1 MTDTDARAR
10 LIDLADCPIRAPS
23 ADAAKSVAADLRPL
37 VTDYPVIGEVL
48 ASSGPARDFL
58 LAALALSPYLRDLAL
73 SDPGA
78 LSLSLTRP
86 ALELVAEVTADARSC
101 WRGVDG
107 APASESEVM
116 RDLRRAKRRVAM
128 ALALHDLARLISC
141 RDTTLCLS
149 KFADASLSAAFDHL
163 LRGAHDTGKLTLPD
177 PDRPGENSGLIV
189 LGMGKHGAGELNYSS
204 DIDIVVFFDPDA
216 GIVGDRDE
224 ATDIFARLVRRLVR
238 IMQERTGDG
247 YVFRTDLR
255 LRPDPG
261 STPLAF
267 PLDAALNYYES
278 RGQNWERAAYIK
290 ARPVAGDLAAG
301 ERFVTELVPFVFRK
315 YLDFAAIS
323 DIHSIKRQIHAH
335 RGFGD
340 IAVKGH
346 NVKLGRGGIREI
358 EFFVQTQ
365 QLIAGGRMPKLRLRR
380 TDEMLVALARARWI
394 DPATARTLTASYW
407 YLRDVEHRIQM
418 VRDEQSHALP
428 EIEAELARIALMMGE
443 AGTGPFGETYV
454 SVLRRVEECYA
465 ALFENEAGLSGDVG
479 NLVFTGEDD
488 DPETLKT
495 LSQLGF
501 ERPADISRV
510 IRTWHYGRYRATQ
523 SVEARERLTE
533 LTPELLRVFGATR
546 RADEALLRFDAFIAG
561 LPAGIQLFSLI
572 GSNPGLMS
580 LMVTIMTAA
589 PRLAEVIAR
598 KPHVFD
604 GMLDPGLMAEL
615 PTRDY
620 LAERL
625 EAFLEGASVYE
636 EVLDRLRI
644 VAQEQKFLIGVRLLT
659 GSIAADRAARA
670 FSHLADLIIGAAL
683 DAVRAGMEE
692 AHGKVPGG
700 RVAVIGMGK
709 LGSRE
714 LTAGSDIDIILLYD
728 HDPEAED
735 SDGPK
740 PLDPARYYARMT
752 QRLVAALSAPT
763 AEGILYEVDLRLRP
777 SGNKGP
783 VATSVRA
790 FAKYQA
796 EEAWTWEHMALTRAR
811 SVAGDAAL
819 CAHARTLI
827 DEVLARPRESAKLR
841 ADLVEMR
848 ELIETEKPS
857 RDIWDVKLIPGG
869 LIDIE
874 FIAQLLSLEARA
886 GGWLPDRDGGSPESP
901 HEGSAIDPAGINAT
915 GPASGPASQRPDLG
929 ECTGTDVTLAT
940 LGPGALGLEA
950 TEQLRGALALWS
962 GHAQIVRLCT
972 EGAFDPGDA
981 PAGLIELVTRTGEA
995 PDIKSLEADFKAAS
1009 KRIRTLFEEVT
1020 RPGPAAAESQG

>member
-1 MTDTDARAR
+1 MTDTDASTR
-10 LIDLADCPIRAPS
+10 LIDLAECPIRAPS
-23 ADAAKSVAADLRPL
+23 AAAAKSVGADLKPLAADH
-37 VTDYPVIGEVL
+37 PVVAEIL
-48 ASSGPARDFL
+48 ASSGPVREFV

-73 SDPGA
+73 TDPA
-78 LSLSLTRP
+78 AFCLSLTRP
-86 ALELVAEVTADARSC
+86 ASDLVAEVTASARNA
-101 WRGVDG
+101 WRGEDG
-107 APASESEVM
+107 GPASEAEVM
-116 RDLRRAKRRVAM
+116 RDLRRAKRQVALT
-128 ALALHDLARLISC
+128 LALNDLARLISC
-141 RDTTLCLS
+141 RDTTLWLS
-149 KFADASLSAAFDHL
+149 NFADASLAAAFDHL
-163 LRGAHDTGKLTLPD
+163 LRGAHEAGKLTLVD
-177 PDRPGENSGLIV
+177 PDRPGEASGLIV

-204 DIDIVVFFDPDA
+204 DIDIVVFFNPDA
-216 GIVGDRDE
+216 GIVADRDE
-224 ATDIFARLVRRLVR
+224 ATDVFARLVRRLVR

-267 PLDAALNYYES
+267 PLDAALHYYES

-290 ARPVAGDLAAG
+290 ARPVAGDLAEG
-301 ERFVTELVPFVFRK
+301 QRFIADLVPFVFRK

-380 TDEMLVALARARWI
+380 TDDMLVALARARWI

-428 EIEAELARIALMMGE
+428 ESAAELARIALMMGE
-443 AGTGPFGETYV
+443 SSAKTFGETYV
-454 SVLRRVEECYA
+454 SVLKQVEECYA
-465 ALFENEAGLSGDVG
+465 ALFENETGLSGSAG

-495 LSQLGF
+495 LSRLGF

-533 LTPELLRVFGATR
+533 LTPELLRIFGATR

-572 GSNPGLMS
+572 GNNPGLMS

-604 GMLDPGLMAEL
+604 GMLDPALMAEL

-625 EAFLEGASVYE
+625 LAFLEGASAYE

-644 VAQEQKFLIGVRLLT
+644 VALEQKFLIGVRLLT
-659 GSIAADRAARA
+659 GAIAADRAARA
-670 FSHLADLIIGAAL
+670 FSHLADLIVGAAL
-683 DAVRAGMEE
+683 EAVRAGMEE

-700 RVAVIGMGK
+700 RVAVVGMGK

-728 HDPEAED
+728 HTPGAEE

-763 AEGILYEVDLRLRP
+763 AEGILYQVDLRLRP

-790 FAKYQA
+790 FAKYQV

-811 SVAGDAAL
+811 SVAGDATL
-819 CAHARTLI
+819 CAEARTLI
-827 DEVLARPRESAKLR
+827 DEVLARPRERTELR
-841 ADLVEMR
+841 ADLLEMR
-848 ELIETEKPS
+848 DLIETEKPP

-874 FIAQLLSLEARA
+874 FIAQMLSLEARA
-886 GGWLPDRDGGSPESP
+886 DGWLPDQDGGAAGSP
-901 HEGSAIDPAGINAT
+901 HQPALPLPDAAIDATDVQAT
-915 GPASGPASQRPDLG
+915 GPASRRPDLG

-962 GHAQIVRLCT
+962 SHAQIVRLCT
-972 EGAFDPGDA
+972 EGAFDPAEA
-981 PAGLIELVTRTGEA
+981 PPGLTELVTRTGEA
-995 PDIKSLEADFKAAS
+995 PDIKSLEADFKDTS
-1009 KRIRTLFEEVT
+1009 RRIRTLFKKVT
-1020 RPGPAAAESQG
+1020 SQHR